1 MSTITLE
8 EHFVTES
15 FLRATQKNNE
25 RFPPLLAEL
34 KTKLLN
40 LGEGRIADMDK
51 SGIDFQ
57 VLSLAAMSFDALDP
71 ETASSLAHDVN
82 DELADAVRAYPER
95 IGGFATLALKA
106 PDTAAAELERCVTR
120 LGFHGALVN
129 GTTGGLFLDDPRFL
143 PVLEAAAHLG
153 VPIYLHPAPPPQPV
167 SETYYSGLSGDLGFF
182 LSIAGWGWHAETG
195 LHTLRLI
202 VSGLFDRLPGLQL
215 IIGHM
220 GEGLPYAL
228 ARSAGILS
236 HAALQ
241 LRRPVADYFQSNIHC
256 TTSGYFT
263 VPPLRCALEV
273 IGIDRLLFSVDYPY
287 SPNTR
292 GRTFLDSLAE
302 FLDAEDFEKL
312 TYGNAAHLLGLDAA
326 I

>member
-1 MSTITLE
+1 MPTITLE

-57 VLSLAAMSFDALDP
+57 VLSLAAMGFDALDP
-71 ETASSLAHDVN
+71 EAGGVPLPATAIN

-106 PDTAAAELERCVTR
+106 PDTAAAEDYGALRHRTS

-167 SETYYSGLSGDLGFF
+167 SEGLLSRVFPGDLQLFSSP
-182 LSIAGWGWHAETG
+182 LRAGAGTLKRA

-202 VSGLFDRLPGLQL
+202 VSGLLDRFSL
-215 IIGHM
+215 
-220 GEGLPYAL
+220 
-228 ARSAGILS
+228 
-236 HAALQ
+236 
-241 LRRPVADYFQSNIHC
+241 DYN
-256 TTSGYFT
+256 
-263 VPPLRCALEV
+263 
-273 IGIDRLLFSVDYPY
+273 
-287 SPNTR
+287 
-292 GRTFLDSLAE
+292 
-302 FLDAEDFEKL
+302 
-312 TYGNAAHLLGLDAA
+312 
-326 I
+326 